1 MTSGMDRNRLT
12 YSAAKFERNQFL
24 DNRRRA
30 IRVPSTMPTT
40 MATPVISSVRTIP
53 CHKNGS
59 APGIELQSNSYIVV
73 VTRNGA
79 MRGVQELQDSGVT
92 GDKAPPPCFNVFHV
106 KSNATSREST

>member
-1 MTSGMDRNRLT
+1 MTSGIDRNPLT

-30 IRVPSTMPTT
+30 ISVPRTMPTT

-59 APGIELQSNSYIVV
+59 APGIELQSNSYIIVFR
-73 VTRNGA
+73 RNGSVE
-79 MRGVQELQDSGVT
+79 RSSGV
-92 GDKAPPPCFNVFHV
+92 DRSCRRPQPLPLLI
-106 KSNATSREST
+106 S